1 MRLRVVDKYGRD
13 SSSGHHFMDR
23 DTKKR
28 FDHIIGGISWPG
40 YKPGIA
46 VVFGAVPNVRD
57 YDLQW
62 FGEVEDEDIY
72 EFVEKVLGLQRTFR
86 VQGWRCDTKD
96 KLARSVVNELTEGKR
111 TQLSLLPALR
121 LGEPDR
127 LETYAVRIKKRGK
140 NGTLRFRDKS
150 KYDLP
155 DLNQAE
161 LIEARPEDHP
171 FLTAL
176 GSVVT
181 DIDNRDPLADMKEER
196 DNSDDYN
203 ILTDGMRN
211 PHNDQDWDILRDGL
225 KK

>member
-1 MRLRVVDKYGRD
+1 MKIRPVDKYGRD
-13 SSSGHHFMDR
+13 TLPGKAHHFLDR
-23 DTKKR
+23 DTNRR
-28 FDHIIGGISWPG
+28 FDAIVGGISWPG
-40 YKPGIA
+40 YKPGVA

-62 FGEVEDEDIY
+62 FGEAEDEDIY
-72 EFVEKVLGLQRTFR
+72 EFVEKVLGLQRTFL
-86 VQGWRCDTKD
+86 VQEWRCDTKD

-111 TQLSLLPALR
+111 TQLLLLPAHR

-127 LETYAVRIKKRGK
+127 LETYGVRIKKRGK
-140 NGTLRFRDKS
+140 NGTLRFRGKS

-176 GSVVT
+176 GSVVL
-181 DIDNRDPLADMKEER
+181 DVDNRDPQADMKEEQ
-196 DNSDDYN
+196 D
-203 ILTDGMRN
+203 
-211 PHNDQDWDILRDGL
+211 NDQNYDILRYGL
-225 KK
+225 EK